1 MGTIAKYMNYFLIA
15 SVLGGAFY
23 FIFLIHIFPK
33 IANEAGLIVWVVL
46 MFFKVM
52 FDLQ

>member
-1 MGTIAKYMNYFLIA
+1 MGTIAKYMNYFFMA

-23 FIFLIHIFPK
+23 FLFLVYLFPK

-46 MFFKVM
+46 MFFEVI